1 MIRAALVLVTAAAL
15 PLRAPRALARG
26 FILSS
31 CNNKPWRGCPEEEEG
46 GSRLGE
52 KLAGFSE
59 AMVMYGSTSDKS
71 GSASAWTGENGL
83 DRAASKVFATSV
95 TATMARLQLYQ
106 NHAILDVASGGVDE
120 EEAAQ
125 GYLEWAFVKLLAI
138 SLEIVAGLFVFGR
151 VIPRCSSSAKGAAWR
166 SSVVGYL
173 LVWGDVARVAAET
186 SVRGRSDYTIT
197 KSSKIKTNESPS
209 SSVQSLEQRRVLSGY
224 VMTDSNIRT
233 AVAAW
238 LGFTLDI

>member
-1 MIRAALVLVTAAAL
+1 MLSAALMLSVTSAL
-15 PLRAPRALARG
+15 PLRAPARG
-26 FILSS
+26 PRLST
-31 CNNKPWRGCPEEEEG
+31 CNKPWKGCPEG
-46 GSRLGE
+46 GSRLG
-52 KLAGFSE
+52 LAGFSE
-59 AMVMYGSTSDKS
+59 AMAMYDDDKS

-95 TATMARLQLYQ
+95 AATMARLQLYQ
-106 NHAILDVASGGVDE
+106 NDVTKGGNE
-120 EEAAQ
+120 EEQVAQ
-125 GYLEWAFVKLLAI
+125 GYLGRALVKLLAI
-138 SLEIVAGLFVFGR
+138 LLELVLGLFVFGR
-151 VIPRCSSSAKGAAWR
+151 VIPRCSSSKGTAWR

-173 LVWGDVARVAAET
+173 LIWGDVAHVAAET

-209 SSVQSLEQRRVLSGY
+209 SSVQSLAQRRVLSGY